1 MKREAEAVP
10 ITPFHV
16 NKQVDTVLWW
26 RRWWWWWC
34 FLSSITPVGGY
45 RVRRMGM
52 GFGVSWKA
60 TVIHR
65 SNSVEAIPFPQTG
78 TNRLEQTLA
87 ASFLPGNF
95 YKWGD
100 THSKRGQK
108 GEGVC
113 ECVCVCACAC
123 ICMHI
128 NLQARGLTTYQPYS
142 LYPGHLLENPFLKKK
157 RVKLAFSTLI
167 SLVLNFCPGQD
178 PSLSTHTDTHTPLS
192 VRWKVPDLIIS
203 HETQTEMFT

>member
-1 MKREAEAVP
+1 MPAKELSFTSDLTKGDGEGGYHQKISFLIYDDTKREAEAVP

-16 NKQVDTVLWW
+16 NKQVNTVLWW

-34 FLSSITPVGGY
+34 FLSLITPMGGY

-60 TVIHR
+60 TVTHR

-78 TNRLEQTLA
+78 TNHLEQTLA

-113 ECVCVCACAC
+113 ECACVYACLCVYVCVHMRAYKPA
-123 ICMHI
+123 
-128 NLQARGLTTYQPYS
+128 NKR
-142 LYPGHLLENPFLKKK
+142 PGYI
-157 RVKLAFSTLI
+157 STLF
-167 SLVLNFCPGQD
+167 SKPWPF
-178 PSLSTHTDTHTPLS
+178 
-192 VRWKVPDLIIS
+192 IIKPI
-203 HETQTEMFT
+203 

>member
-113 ECVCVCACAC
+113 ECVCVCVRVH
-123 ICMHI
+123 MHAYKPTSKRPDYLSTLFSI
-128 NLQARGLTTYQPYS
+128 PW
-142 LYPGHLLENPFLKKK
+142 PFIRKPFSKKK

>member
-1 MKREAEAVP
+1 MKLINAYQRAIIHLWPKQRGSEEGYHWKISFLIYDDTKREADAVP
-10 ITPFHV
+10 VTPFHV

-26 RRWWWWWC
+26 RRWWWWWY

-45 RVRRMGM
+45 RVGRMGM

-113 ECVCVCACAC
+113 EWVCVCVCVCVH
-123 ICMHI
+123 MHAYKPTSKRRDY
-128 NLQARGLTTYQPYS
+128 LSTLTLAIYYKA
-142 LYPGHLLENPFLKKK
+142 LLKKK
-157 RVKLAFSTLI
+157 KKSKIGIFHFNL
-167 SLVLNFCPGQD
+167 
-178 PSLSTHTDTHTPLS
+178 LSPELLS
-192 VRWKVPDLIIS
+192 
-203 HETQTEMFT
+203 

>member
-113 ECVCVCACAC
+113 ECVCVCVRVH
-123 ICMHI
+123 MHAYKPTSKRPDYLSTLFSI
-128 NLQARGLTTYQPYS
+128 PW
-142 LYPGHLLENPFLKKK
+142 PFIRKPFSKKK
-157 RVKLAFSTLI
+157 KSKIGIFHFNLLSPELLSWTSLCCWFSPANGKI
-167 SLVLNFCPGQD
+167 SQNV
-178 PSLSTHTDTHTPLS
+178 
-192 VRWKVPDLIIS
+192 
-203 HETQTEMFT
+203 

>member
-87 ASFLPGNF
+87 ASFLPRQNQKQLAQGCIACTAVGQYLRPSLGISKVPKAVHEMVCRERTTL
-95 YKWGD
+95 YKHW
-100 THSKRGQK
+100 SRK
-108 GEGVC
+108 
-113 ECVCVCACAC
+113 
-123 ICMHI
+123 
-128 NLQARGLTTYQPYS
+128 S
-142 LYPGHLLENPFLKKK
+142 LSFPLIPLFRLLP
-157 RVKLAFSTLI
+157 TLI
-167 SLVLNFCPGQD
+167 FPLLVFKLQVSHGLGRGESFETIQV
-178 PSLSTHTDTHTPLS
+178 LS
-192 VRWKVPDLIIS
+192 
-203 HETQTEMFT
+203 